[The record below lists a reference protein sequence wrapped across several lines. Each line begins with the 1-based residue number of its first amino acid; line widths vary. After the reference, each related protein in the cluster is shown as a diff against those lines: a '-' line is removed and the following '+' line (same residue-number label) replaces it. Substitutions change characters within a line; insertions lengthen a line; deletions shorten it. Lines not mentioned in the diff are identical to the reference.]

1 MNNKYLIL
9 TAQVVSLVFSP
20 FYLPLVAF
28 LVLFFFSYLS
38 YTSLPYSLGIIAMVY
53 VFTILVPRFGIYLYR
68 KVNGWT
74 RHELGRKER
83 RYVPYAISIASY
95 ATLLYIM
102 DNLRMPRF
110 TLGIV
115 AGALTIQ
122 IVCALINPWLKISTH
137 SAASGGVIGALMAFS
152 FMLGFDPTFW
162 LCVCII
168 LAGMVSTA
176 RLILRQHSLLELG
189 VGTVVGILC
198 GFFCLI
204 LV

>member
-1 MNNKYLIL
+1 MNDKYLIL
-9 TAQVVSLVFSP
+9 TAQAVSLVFSP

-38 YTSLPYSLGIIAMVY
+38 YTSLPYSLGIVGMVY
-53 VFTILVPRFGIYLYR
+53 VFTILVPRLGIYLYR

-74 RHELGRKER
+74 SHQLGRKER

-115 AGALTIQ
+115 AGALAIQ
-122 IVCALINPWLKISTH
+122 VVCALINSWIKISTH
-137 SAASGGVIGALMAFS
+137 SAASGGVIGALIAFS
-152 FMLGFDPTFW
+152 LMLGFDPTFW

-176 RLILRQHSLLELG
+176 RLILRQHTLLELG
-189 VGTVVGILC
+189 LGTVVGILC
-198 GFFCLI
+198 GFFCLL

>member
-9 TAQVVSLVFSP
+9 TAQAVSLVFSP

-38 YTSLPYSLGIIAMVY
+38 YTSLPYSLGIVGMVY
-53 VFTILVPRFGIYLYR
+53 VFTILVPRLGIYLYR

-74 RHELGRKER
+74 SHQLGRKER

-115 AGALTIQ
+115 AGALAIQ
-122 IVCALINPWLKISTH
+122 VVCALINPWIKISTH
-137 SAASGGVIGALMAFS
+137 SAASGGVIGALIAFS

-176 RLILRQHSLLELG
+176 RLILRQHTLLELG
-189 VGTVVGILC
+189 LGTVVGILC
-198 GFFCLI
+198 GFFCL
-204 LV
+204 LFV

>member
-9 TAQVVSLVFSP
+9 TAQAVSLAFSP

-53 VFTILVPRFGIYLYR
+53 VFTILVPRLGIYLYR

-74 RHELGRKER
+74 SHQLGRKER

-115 AGALTIQ
+115 AGALSIQ
-122 IVCALINPWLKISTH
+122 VVCALINPWIKISTH
-137 SAASGGVIGALMAFS
+137 SAASGGFIGALIAFS

-162 LCVCII
+162 LCVCIV

-176 RLILRQHSLLELG
+176 RLILRQHTLLELG
-189 VGTVVGILC
+189 LGTVVGIIC
-198 GFFCLI
+198 GFLCLL

>member
-9 TAQVVSLVFSP
+9 TAQAVSLVFSP

-53 VFTILVPRFGIYLYR
+53 VFTILVPRLGIYLYR

-74 RHELGRKER
+74 SHQLGRKER

-115 AGALTIQ
+115 AGALSIQ
-122 IVCALINPWLKISTH
+122 IVCALINPWIKISTH
-137 SAASGGVIGALMAFS
+137 SAASGGVIGALIAFS

-162 LCVCII
+162 LCVCIV

-176 RLILRQHSLLELG
+176 RLILRQHTLLELG
-189 VGTVVGILC
+189 LGTVVGIIC
-198 GFFCLI
+198 GFFCLL

>member
-1 MNNKYLIL
+1 MNDKYLIL
-9 TAQVVSLVFSP
+9 TAQAVSLAFSP

-53 VFTILVPRFGIYLYR
+53 VFTILVPRLGIYLYR

-74 RHELGRKER
+74 SHQLGRKER

-115 AGALTIQ
+115 AGALSIQ
-122 IVCALINPWLKISTH
+122 IVCALINPWIKISTH
-137 SAASGGVIGALMAFS
+137 SAASGGVIGALIAFS

-162 LCVCII
+162 LCVCIV

-176 RLILRQHSLLELG
+176 RLILRQHTLLELG
-189 VGTVVGILC
+189 LGTVVGIIC
-198 GFFCLI
+198 GFFCLL

>member
-1 MNNKYLIL
+1 MNDKYLIL
-9 TAQVVSLVFSP
+9 TAQAVSLVFSP

-38 YTSLPYSLGIIAMVY
+38 YTSLPYSLGIVGMVY
-53 VFTILVPRFGIYLYR
+53 VFTILVPRLGIYLYR

-74 RHELGRKER
+74 SHQLGRKER

-115 AGALTIQ
+115 AGALAIQ
-122 IVCALINPWLKISTH
+122 VVCALINSWIKISTH
-137 SAASGGVIGALMAFS
+137 SAASGGVIGALIAFS
-152 FMLGFDPTFW
+152 LMLGFDPTFW

-176 RLILRQHSLLELG
+176 RLILRQHTLLELG
-189 VGTVVGILC
+189 LGTVVGILC
-198 GFFCLI
+198 GFFCL
-204 LV
+204 LFV